1 MIERELLAAI
11 EPSGDQRGA
20 ARSLYGLFIA
30 LIDEG
35 FDEDQALRLVGQL
48 LTVVVSTSDN
58 NNDD

>member
-11 EPSGDQRGA
+11 EPSDDQRGA

-35 FDEDQALRLVGQL
+35 FDEPQALQLVGQM
-48 LTVVVSTSDN
+48 LTAVVSTDE
-58 NNDD
+58 